1 MLAGL
6 YVIVI
11 KYKTLRSV
19 IMTKKLTIS
28 VGQFTSEGVK
38 PINQD
43 CHGVTIPGE
52 PLLSSKGVAIALADG
67 ISSSNVSQ
75 IASAT
80 AINGFMQDYYSTSDA
95 WSVKTSAQ
103 RVLKATNSWLYAQT
117 QNSPHRFNKD
127 KGFICT
133 FSAIIF
139 KSNTAHLF
147 HSGDSRI
154 YSVVENNLEQLTTD
168 HRHVV
173 DAETSYLTRA
183 LGVHDTL
190 EMDYK
195 TLPLN
200 VGDTFILATDGVY
213 EFLSSKH
220 ITKTI
225 HQSSTLDEAAET
237 LVKDAFESGS
247 DDNLTIQIA
256 RVDSLPDQYVEE
268 VHQQVHQ
275 LPAAP
280 QLSARMDFDGYTVIR
295 DIYISSRSHVFL
307 AEDNDTKEKVVLKT
321 PSAEMR
327 NNQAYLE
334 SFLMEDWIAKRVNNA
349 HVLKAIE
356 PTRKRNFLYI
366 VTEFIEGQTLAQWM
380 ADNPS
385 PSIESVR
392 NIVEQV
398 AKGLQAFHRQ
408 EMVHQD
414 LRPNNIM
421 IDADGTVKII
431 DFGATKVAG
440 ISEVVEL
447 NEGIVG
453 TAQFS
458 APEYFLGELGTAQ
471 SDLFSLGVIT
481 YKMLSGD
488 LPYGNAISRTTNRR
502 SQGRLTYQPIL
513 SEENSIPAWVDY
525 AISKATNIDPFKRY
539 TEVSEFIYELKH
551 PSRTYL
557 SKTKPPLMQ
566 RNPVLFWQCIS
577 IILLGVIIFQN
588 SPL

>member
-1 MLAGL
+1 M
-6 YVIVI
+6 V
-11 KYKTLRSV
+11 
-19 IMTKKLTIS
+19 KKLEIS
-28 VGQFTSEGVK
+28 IGQYSSKGRKQV
-38 PINQD
+38 NQD
-43 CHGVTIPGE
+43 YHGVMIPDE
-52 PLLSSKGVAIALADG
+52 PLLSTKGIAIALADG

-80 AINGFMQDYYSTSDA
+80 AINGFIQDYYSTSDA

-154 YSVVENNLEQLTTD
+154 YRVVENNLEQLTID

-173 DAETSYLTRA
+173 DAETSYLSRA
-183 LGVHDTL
+183 LGIHDTL
-190 EMDYK
+190 EIDYK
-195 TLPLN
+195 TIPLN
-200 VGDTFILATDGVY
+200 IGDTFILATDGVY
-213 EFLSSKH
+213 EFLSAKH
-220 ITKTI
+220 ITDVI
-225 HQSSTLDEAAET
+225 NQSSILNEAAKS
-237 LVKDAFESGS
+237 LVEDAFESGS

-256 RVDSLPDQYVEE
+256 RIETLPGQHVEE
-268 VHQQVHQ
+268 VQQQVHQ
-275 LPAAP
+275 LAPPP
-280 QLSARMDFDGYTVIR
+280 QLSARMKFDGYTIIR

-327 NNQAYLE
+327 NNQACLE

-356 PTRKRNFLYI
+356 PMRKRNFLYI
-366 VTEFIEGQTLAQWM
+366 VTEYIDGQTLAQWM
-380 ADNPS
+380 EDNPK

-421 IDADGTVKII
+421 IDEDGTVKII

-440 ISEVVEL
+440 ISEVVAF

-453 TAQFS
+453 TAQFT

-488 LPYGNAISRTTNRR
+488 LPYGNAISRTSNRR
-502 SQGRLTYQPIL
+502 AQGRLSYRPIL
-513 SEENSIPAWVDY
+513 SQDNNIPAWVDY
-525 AISKATNIDPFKRY
+525 AISKATSIDPSKRY
-539 TEVSEFIYELKH
+539 SEVSEFIYELKH

-557 SKTKPPLMQ
+557 SKTKPPLME

-577 IILLGVIIFQN
+577 FILLGVIIFQN
-588 SPL
+588 SK

>member
-1 MLAGL
+1 MM
-6 YVIVI
+6 
-11 KYKTLRSV
+11 KKTLDV
-19 IMTKKLTIS
+19 A
-28 VGQFTSEGVK
+28 VGQYSSAGIK
-38 PINQD
+38 QINQD
-43 CHGVTIPGE
+43 YHGVCIPNE
-52 PLLSSKGVAIALADG
+52 PQLSAKGIVLALADG
-67 ISSSNVSQ
+67 ISSSKVSQ

-80 AINGFMQDYYSTSDA
+80 AIKGFIQDYYSTSDA

-127 KGFICT
+127 KGYICT

-154 YSVVENNLEQLTTD
+154 YRVMDNNLEQLTID

-173 DAETSYLTRA
+173 DAETSYLSRA
-183 LGVHDTL
+183 LGVHNTL
-190 EMDYK
+190 EIDYK
-195 TLPLN
+195 VVPLN
-200 VGDTFILATDGVY
+200 LGDTFIIVTDGVY
-213 EFLSSKH
+213 EFLSGKDVASAVQQKVD
-220 ITKTI
+220 
-225 HQSSTLDEAAET
+225 LDVIAKQ
-237 LVKDAFESGS
+237 LIQDALDAGS

-256 RVDSLPDQYVEE
+256 RVENLPSQHVEE
-268 VHQQVHQ
+268 VQQQVHQ
-275 LPAAP
+275 LPPPP
-280 QLSARMDFDGYTVIR
+280 QLTARMNFDGYTILR

-307 AEDNDTKEKVVLKT
+307 AEDTKSKEKVVLKT

-327 NNQAYLE
+327 NNQTYLE

-356 PTRKRNFLYI
+356 PSRKRNYLYI
-366 VTEFIEGQTLAQWM
+366 VTEYIEGQTLAQWM
-380 ADNPS
+380 VDNPS
-385 PSIESVR
+385 PNIETVR
-392 NIVEQV
+392 NIIEQI

-440 ISEVVEL
+440 ISEVVAL

-453 TAQFS
+453 TAQYT

-471 SDLFSLGVIT
+471 SDVFSLGVIT
-481 YKMLSGD
+481 YKMLSGQ
-488 LPYGNAISRTTNRR
+488 LPYGNAISRTTSRR
-502 SQGRLTYQPIL
+502 SQGRLTYQAL
-513 SEENSIPAWVDY
+513 RSEETDIPRWVDY
-525 AISKATNIDPFKRY
+525 AISKATSIDPLKRY
-539 TEVSEFIYELKH
+539 TEVSEFIYELKN
-551 PSRTYL
+551 PSKTYL
-557 SKTKPPLMQ
+557 NKTKPPLME
-566 RNPVLFWQCIS
+566 RNPVLFWQSIS
-577 IILLGVIIFQN
+577 IILLGIIIFQ
-588 SPL
+588 SSR

>member
-1 MLAGL
+1 M
-6 YVIVI
+6 V
-11 KYKTLRSV
+11 
-19 IMTKKLTIS
+19 KKLEIS
-28 VGQFTSEGVK
+28 IGQYSSKGRKQV
-38 PINQD
+38 NQD
-43 CHGVTIPGE
+43 YHGVMIPDE
-52 PLLSSKGVAIALADG
+52 PLLSTKGIAIALADG

-80 AINGFMQDYYSTSDA
+80 AINGFIQDYYSTSDA

-154 YSVVENNLEQLTTD
+154 YRVVENNLEQLTID

-173 DAETSYLTRA
+173 DAETSYLSRA
-183 LGVHDTL
+183 LGIHDTL
-190 EMDYK
+190 EIDYK
-195 TLPLN
+195 TIPLN
-200 VGDTFILATDGVY
+200 IGDTFILATDGVY
-213 EFLSSKH
+213 EFLSAKH
-220 ITKTI
+220 ITDVI
-225 HQSSTLDEAAET
+225 NQSSILNEAAKS
-237 LVKDAFESGS
+237 LVEDAFESGS

-256 RVDSLPDQYVEE
+256 RIETLPGQHVEE
-268 VHQQVHQ
+268 VQQQVHQ
-275 LPAAP
+275 LAPPP
-280 QLSARMDFDGYTVIR
+280 QLSARMKFDGYTIIR

-327 NNQAYLE
+327 NNQACLE

-356 PTRKRNFLYI
+356 PMRKRNFLYI
-366 VTEFIEGQTLAQWM
+366 VTEYIDGQTLAQWM
-380 ADNPS
+380 EDNPK

-421 IDADGTVKII
+421 IDEDGTVKII

-440 ISEVVEL
+440 ISEVVEF

-453 TAQFS
+453 TAQFT

-488 LPYGNAISRTTNRR
+488 LPYGNAISRTSNRR
-502 SQGRLTYQPIL
+502 AQGRLSYRPIL
-513 SEENSIPAWVDY
+513 SQDNNIPAWVDY
-525 AISKATNIDPFKRY
+525 AISKATSIDPSKRY
-539 TEVSEFIYELKH
+539 SEVSEFIYELKH

-557 SKTKPPLMQ
+557 SKTKPPLME

-577 IILLGVIIFQN
+577 FILLGVIIFQN
-588 SPL
+588 SK

>member
-1 MLAGL
+1 
-6 YVIVI
+6 
-11 KYKTLRSV
+11 
-19 IMTKKLTIS
+19 MTKKLTIT
-28 VGQFTSEGVK
+28 VGQYTSEGRK
-38 PINQD
+38 QINQD
-43 CHGVTIPGE
+43 SHGVTIPNE
-52 PLLSSKGVAIALADG
+52 PLLSSKGIVIALADG

-133 FSAIIF
+133 FSAMIF
-139 KSNTAHLF
+139 KSNTGHLF

-154 YSVVENNLEQLTTD
+154 YRVVENNLEQLTID

-195 TLPLN
+195 TLPLTI
-200 VGDTFILATDGVY
+200 GDIFILATDGVY
-213 EFLSSKH
+213 EFLSPKH
-220 ITKTI
+220 MTETI
-225 HQSSTLDEAAET
+225 HQSSTLDEAAES
-237 LVKDAFESGS
+237 LVKDAFDFGS

-256 RVDSLPDQYVEE
+256 RIDNLPGRHVEE
-268 VHQQVHQ
+268 VQQQVNQ
-275 LPAAP
+275 LCAAP
-280 QLSARMDFDGYTVIR
+280 QLSARMNFDGYTIIR
-295 DIYISSRSHVFL
+295 DLYISSRSHVFL
-307 AEDNDTKEKVVLKT
+307 AEDNDSKEKVVLKT

-356 PTRKRNFLYI
+356 PTRKRNYLYI
-366 VTEFIEGQTLAQWM
+366 VTEYIEGQTLAQWM

-385 PSIESVR
+385 PSIEAVR
-392 NIVEQV
+392 NIVEQI

-421 IDADGTVKII
+421 IDEDGTVKII

-440 ISEVVEL
+440 ISEVVAL

-453 TAQFS
+453 TAQFT

-502 SQGRLTYQPIL
+502 SQGRLSYQPIL
-513 SEENSIPAWVDY
+513 SEDNNIPAWVDY

-539 TEVSEFIYELKH
+539 SEVSEFIYELKH
-551 PSRTYL
+551 PSQTYL
-557 SKTKPPLMQ
+557 SKTKPPLME

-588 SPL
+588 SR

>member
-1 MLAGL
+1 
-6 YVIVI
+6 
-11 KYKTLRSV
+11 
-19 IMTKKLTIS
+19 MTKKLTIV
-28 VGQFTSEGVK
+28 VGQHTSEGRK

-43 CHGVTIPGE
+43 SHGVMIPDE

-80 AINGFMQDYYSTSDA
+80 AINGFIQDYYSTSDA

-133 FSAIIF
+133 FSALII

-154 YSVVENNLEQLTTD
+154 YRVINNNLEQLTTD

-173 DAETSYLTRA
+173 DTETSYLTRA

-190 EMDYK
+190 EIDYK
-195 TLPLN
+195 TIPLTI
-200 VGDTFILATDGVY
+200 GDTFILATDGVY
-213 EFLSSKH
+213 EFLSAKH
-220 ITKTI
+220 ITEVINK
-225 HQSSTLDEAAET
+225 SSTLDEAAET
-237 LVKDAFESGS
+237 IIKDAFEAGS

-256 RVDSLPDQYVEE
+256 RINNLPGQHVEE
-268 VHQQVHQ
+268 VQQQVHQ
-275 LPAAP
+275 LAPAP
-280 QLSARMDFDGYTVIR
+280 QLSARMNFDGYTIIR
-295 DIYISSRSHVFL
+295 EIYISSRSHVFL
-307 AEDNDTKEKVVLKT
+307 AEDNDSKEKVVLKT

-327 NNQAYLE
+327 NDQTYLE

-356 PTRKRNFLYI
+356 PTRKRNYLYI
-366 VTEFIEGQTLAQWM
+366 VTEYIEGQTLAQWM

-385 PSIESVR
+385 PSIEAVR
-392 NIVEQV
+392 NIVEQI

-421 IDADGTVKII
+421 IDSDGTVKII

-440 ISEVVEL
+440 ISEMLEL

-453 TAQFS
+453 TAQFT

-481 YKMLSGD
+481 YKMLSGN
-488 LPYGNAISRTTNRR
+488 LPYGNAISRTNNRR
-502 SQGRLTYQPIL
+502 AQGRLSYQPLL
-513 SEENSIPAWVDY
+513 SEEKNIPAWVDY
-525 AISKATNIDPFKRY
+525 AISKATNIDPYKRY
-539 TEVSEFIYELKH
+539 AEVSEFIFELKH

-557 SKTKPPLMQ
+557 SKTKPPLME

-577 IILLGVIIFQN
+577 IFLFGVIIFQN
-588 SPL
+588 SQ

>member
-1 MLAGL
+1 M
-6 YVIVI
+6 V
-11 KYKTLRSV
+11 
-19 IMTKKLTIS
+19 KKLEIS
-28 VGQFTSEGVK
+28 IGQYSSKGRKQV
-38 PINQD
+38 NQD
-43 CHGVTIPGE
+43 YHGVMIPDE
-52 PLLSSKGVAIALADG
+52 PLLSTKGIAIALADG

-80 AINGFMQDYYSTSDA
+80 AINGFIQDYYSTSDA

-154 YSVVENNLEQLTTD
+154 YRVVENNLEQLTID

-173 DAETSYLTRA
+173 DAETSYLSRA
-183 LGVHDTL
+183 LGIHDTL
-190 EMDYK
+190 EIDYK
-195 TLPLN
+195 TIPLN
-200 VGDTFILATDGVY
+200 IGDTFILATDGVY
-213 EFLSSKH
+213 EFLSAKH
-220 ITKTI
+220 ITDVI
-225 HQSSTLDEAAET
+225 NQSSILNEAAKS
-237 LVKDAFESGS
+237 LVEDAFESGS

-256 RVDSLPDQYVEE
+256 RIETLPGQHVEE
-268 VHQQVHQ
+268 VQQQVHQ
-275 LPAAP
+275 LAPPP
-280 QLSARMDFDGYTVIR
+280 QLSARMKFDGYTIIR

-356 PTRKRNFLYI
+356 PMRKRNFLYI
-366 VTEFIEGQTLAQWM
+366 VTEYIDGQTLAQWM
-380 ADNPS
+380 EDNPK

-421 IDADGTVKII
+421 IDEDGTVKII

-440 ISEVVEL
+440 ISEVVEF

-453 TAQFS
+453 TAQFT

-488 LPYGNAISRTTNRR
+488 LPYGNAISRTSNRR
-502 SQGRLTYQPIL
+502 AQGRLSYRPIL
-513 SEENSIPAWVDY
+513 SQDNNIPAWVDY
-525 AISKATNIDPFKRY
+525 AISKATSIDPSKRY
-539 TEVSEFIYELKH
+539 SEVSEFIYELKH

-557 SKTKPPLMQ
+557 SKIKPPLME

-577 IILLGVIIFQN
+577 FILLGVIIFQN
-588 SPL
+588 SK

>member
-1 MLAGL
+1 M
-6 YVIVI
+6 V
-11 KYKTLRSV
+11 
-19 IMTKKLTIS
+19 KKLEIS
-28 VGQFTSEGVK
+28 IGQYSSKGRKQV
-38 PINQD
+38 NQD
-43 CHGVTIPGE
+43 YHGVMIPDE
-52 PLLSSKGVAIALADG
+52 PLLSTKGIAIALADG

-80 AINGFMQDYYSTSDA
+80 AINGFIQDYYSTSDA

-154 YSVVENNLEQLTTD
+154 YRVVENNLEQLTID

-173 DAETSYLTRA
+173 DAETSYLSRA
-183 LGVHDTL
+183 LGIHDTL
-190 EMDYK
+190 EIDYK
-195 TLPLN
+195 TIPLN
-200 VGDTFILATDGVY
+200 IGDTFILATDGVY
-213 EFLSSKH
+213 EFLSAKH
-220 ITKTI
+220 ITDVI
-225 HQSSTLDEAAET
+225 NQSSILNEAAKS
-237 LVKDAFESGS
+237 LVEDAFESGS

-256 RVDSLPDQYVEE
+256 RIETLPGQHVEE
-268 VHQQVHQ
+268 VQQQVHQ
-275 LPAAP
+275 LAPPP
-280 QLSARMDFDGYTVIR
+280 QLSARMKFDGYTIIR

-327 NNQAYLE
+327 NNQACLE

-356 PTRKRNFLYI
+356 PMRKRNFLYI
-366 VTEFIEGQTLAQWM
+366 VTEYIDGQTLAQWM
-380 ADNPS
+380 ADNPK

-421 IDADGTVKII
+421 IDEDGTVKII

-440 ISEVVEL
+440 ISEVVAF

-453 TAQFS
+453 TAQFT

-488 LPYGNAISRTTNRR
+488 LPYGNAISRTSNRR
-502 SQGRLTYQPIL
+502 AQGRLSYRPIL
-513 SEENSIPAWVDY
+513 SQDNNIPAWVDY
-525 AISKATNIDPFKRY
+525 AISKATSIDPSKRY
-539 TEVSEFIYELKH
+539 SEVSEFIYELKH

-557 SKTKPPLMQ
+557 SKTKPPLME

-577 IILLGVIIFQN
+577 FILLGVIIFQN
-588 SPL
+588 SK

>member
-1 MLAGL
+1 M
-6 YVIVI
+6 
-11 KYKTLRSV
+11 K
-19 IMTKKLTIS
+19 KKLDVSI
-28 VGQFTSEGVK
+28 GQHSSAGRK

-43 CHGVTIPGE
+43 FHGVCIPNE
-52 PLLSSKGVAIALADG
+52 PLLSAKGISIALADG

-80 AINGFMQDYYSTSDA
+80 AIKGFIQDYYSTSDA

-117 QNSPHRFNKD
+117 QNSPYRFNKD
-127 KGFICT
+127 KGYICT
-133 FSAIIF
+133 FSSIIF

-154 YSVVENNLEQLTTD
+154 YRVLETNLEQLTID

-195 TLPLN
+195 SLPLTI
-200 VGDTFILATDGVY
+200 GDTFIIATDGVY
-213 EFLSSKH
+213 EFLPAKRIAQLISE
-220 ITKTI
+220 
-225 HQSSTLDEAAET
+225 STNLDQTAEQIINEAYEA
-237 LVKDAFESGS
+237 GS

-256 RVDSLPDQYVEE
+256 RVESLPGHHVEE
-268 VHQQVHQ
+268 VQQQVHQ

-280 QLSARMDFDGYTVIR
+280 QLAARMNFDGYTIIR

-307 AEDNDTKEKVVLKT
+307 AEDNDTNEKVVLKT

-327 NNQAYLE
+327 NDQAYLE

-356 PTRKRNFLYI
+356 PTRKRNYLYI
-366 VTEFIEGQTLAQWM
+366 VTEYIEGQTLAQWM

-385 PSIESVR
+385 PSIEAVR
-392 NIVEQV
+392 NIVEQI

-421 IDADGTVKII
+421 IDASGTVKII

-440 ISEVVEL
+440 ISEVVEI

-453 TAQFS
+453 TAQFT
-458 APEYFLGELGTAQ
+458 APEYFIGELGTPQ
-471 SDLFSLGVIT
+471 SDLFSLGVIA
-481 YKMLSGD
+481 YKMLSGG
-488 LPYGNAISRTTNRR
+488 LPYGNSISQTTSRR
-502 SQGRLTYQPIL
+502 SQGRLTYQPIRNDD
-513 SEENSIPAWVDY
+513 SNIPAWVDY
-525 AISKATNIDPFKRY
+525 AISKATQIDPLKRY
-539 TEVSEFIYELKH
+539 AEVSEFIYELKH
-551 PSRTYL
+551 PSAQFL
-557 SKTKPPLMQ
+557 SKTRPPLIE
-566 RNPVLFWQCIS
+566 RDPVKFWQCIS
-577 IILLGVIIFQN
+577 LILLGIIVYQN
-588 SPL
+588 SR